1 MISEYETDFYAWTRE
16 QAQALRARQGEAL
29 DWNNLAEEIESMGR
43 SDAEALASQLERLLL
58 HLLKWRYQ
66 PNWRSRGWE
75 LSMMEAR
82 LRINRRLRK
91 SPSLKSKLA
100 ELLAE
105 SYEDACLR
113 AARQT
118 GLGLETFP
126 TECPW
131 TFEQAMDEGFR
142 TREL

>member
-29 DWNNLAEEIESMGR
+29 DWNNLAEEIESVGR
-43 SDAEALASQLERLLL
+43 SDADALTSQLARLLL

-66 PNWRSRGWE
+66 PNRRSRSWE
-75 LSMMEAR
+75 LSMQEAR

-91 SPSLKSKLA
+91 SPSLKAKIA
-100 ELLAE
+100 ELLQE
-105 SYEDACLR
+105 SYEDARLR

-118 GLGLETFP
+118 GLALETFP
-126 TECPW
+126 IQSPW
-131 TFEQAMDEGFR
+131 TFEQAMDEKFPPNG
-142 TREL
+142 L

>member
-29 DWNNLAEEIESMGR
+29 DWNNLAEEIESIGR
-43 SDAEALASQLERLLL
+43 SDAEALASQLARLLL

-66 PNWRSRGWE
+66 PNRRSRGWE
-75 LSMMEAR
+75 LSIMEAR

-105 SYEDACLR
+105 
-113 AARQT
+113 
-118 GLGLETFP
+118 
-126 TECPW
+126 
-131 TFEQAMDEGFR
+131 
-142 TREL
+142 